1 MNLSSDGRKE
11 RRKTLSEPVRRD
23 RFEKIL
29 RKDCEKRRLVRRKAE
44 AEGKG
49 STACPVY
56 KPVKTGGWEERMK
69 KKVLAMFLCCGLVMS
84 GLTGCGG
91 SSGGGEGAQNTQTEN
106 EQPAQAE
113 ENTQEEASE
122 SADAG
127 GSGDRPTVSFV
138 FTKGGFEGYPDND
151 VILQKIEEAAN
162 VTLDH
167 IAPPS
172 ANYAEQVNLILSGD
186 KSELPDL
193 VRLNAAMF
201 NDLYDYVDQG
211 ALMDMTELVK
221 DCPNILKNVPQE
233 ALDRCTV
240 DGKLYAIPMFCSPNR
255 YNVVI
260 RQDWLDNLGLETP
273 VTLED
278 YHEVMRA
285 FTFDDPD
292 GNGQNDTYGFSGISM
307 EALDFLYGAFGAMA
321 PIPTYNAV
329 NTYWYLEDGE
339 LKPQVTNPKV
349 KEALETISAWYK
361 EGLIDPE
368 FITCTT
374 DDDLNNKAMKN
385 QFGISYHWWTWE
397 PKIEAQLQ
405 EVDPNIS
412 FSRIAPPVGPN
423 GDSGVRGV
431 NLCNGCVMMLQGADN
446 PEACMRL
453 MDWMYSEEGMMTT
466 YTGVEGI
473 HWEQKE
479 DGTYVTLPQFDEDA
493 SWIQWYSVFEAEW
506 PLLQVETPLVQ
517 SRRDSFQWKTINNDG
532 DGLTTKAE
540 VEYGADL
547 QAFSMES
554 YTNFITGKTSL
565 DEWDKFVEEWNS
577 RGGAQWTE
585 EINAEYKDKR
595 G

>member
-1 MNLSSDGRKE
+1 
-11 RRKTLSEPVRRD
+11 
-23 RFEKIL
+23 
-29 RKDCEKRRLVRRKAE
+29 
-44 AEGKG
+44 
-49 STACPVY
+49 
-56 KPVKTGGWEERMK
+56 MK
-69 KKVLAMFLCCGLVMS
+69 KKVLAALLCCGMVMT
-84 GLTGCGG
+84 GLAGCGG
-91 SSGGGEGAQNTQTEN
+91 SSGGGENTQTGNTEST
-106 EQPAQAE
+106 AAAE
-113 ENTQEEASE
+113 ESESTQEVAPDSASAQE
-122 SADAG
+122 SA
-127 GSGDRPTVSFV
+127 DRPTVSFV
-138 FTKGGFEGYPDND
+138 FTKGGFEGCPEND
-151 VILQKIEEAAN
+151 VILQKLEEASN

-172 ANYAEQVNLILSGD
+172 ANYAEQVNIILSGD

-193 VRLNAAMF
+193 VKLAPAMF

-221 DCPNILKNVPQE
+221 QCPNILENVPQD
-233 ALDRCTV
+233 ALDRCSV
-240 DGKLYAIPMFCSPNR
+240 DGKLYAIPVFCSPNR

-260 RQDWLDNLGLETP
+260 RQDWLDNLGLEVP
-273 VTLED
+273 ETLED
-278 YHEVMRA
+278 YHEVLRA

-292 GNGQNDTYGFSGISM
+292 GNGKDDTYGMTGLSM
-307 EALDFLYGAFGAMA
+307 ETFDFIYGAYGAMA
-321 PIPTYNAV
+321 PIPSYNAT
-329 NTYWYLEDGE
+329 NTYWYLDNGE

-368 FITCTT
+368 FVTCTT

-412 FSRIAPPVGPN
+412 FSRIAPPVGEN
-423 GDSGVRGV
+423 GESGIRGV
-431 NLCNGCVMMLQGADN
+431 GMINGCVVMLQGAED

-453 MDWMYSEEGMMTT
+453 LDWMYSEEGMMTT

-473 HWEQKE
+473 HWEQKD

-493 SWIQWYSVFEAEW
+493 SWIQWYSAFEAEW

-517 SRRDSFQWKTINNDG
+517 SRRDSFNWATISNDG
-532 DGLTTKAE
+532 DGLITQAE
-540 VEYGADL
+540 IEYGADL
-547 QAFSMES
+547 QAFAMES

-565 DEWDKFVEEWNS
+565 DEWDKFVEEWNK
-577 RGGAQWTE
+577 RGGKQWTE
-585 EINAEYKDKR
+585 EINVEYKDKR

>member
-1 MNLSSDGRKE
+1 
-11 RRKTLSEPVRRD
+11 
-23 RFEKIL
+23 
-29 RKDCEKRRLVRRKAE
+29 
-44 AEGKG
+44 
-49 STACPVY
+49 
-56 KPVKTGGWEERMK
+56 MK
-69 KKVLAMFLCCGLVMS
+69 KKVLAMLLGWGLVMT
-84 GLTGCGG
+84 GLAGCGG
-91 SSGGGEGAQNTQTEN
+91 SGEGSSENSRPESTDSAEKSEESSQSSESGSDN
-106 EQPAQAE
+106 EQAD
-113 ENTQEEASE
+113 SE
-122 SADAG
+122 
-127 GSGDRPTVSFV
+127 RPTVSFV
-138 FTKGGFEGYPDND
+138 FTKGGFEGCPDND
-151 VILQKIEEAAN
+151 VILQKLEEASD
-162 VTLDH
+162 VVLDH

-172 ANYAEQVNLILSGD
+172 ANYAEQVNIILSGD
-186 KSELPDL
+186 KSGLPDL
-193 VRLNAAMF
+193 VKLNSAMF

-211 ALMDMTELVK
+211 ALMDMSELVK
-221 DCPNILKNVPQE
+221 QCPNILENVPQA
-233 ALDRCTV
+233 ALDRCSV
-240 DGKLYAIPMFCSPNR
+240 DGKLYAIPVFCSPNR

-260 RQDWLDNLGLETP
+260 RQDWLDNLNLETP

-285 FTFDDPD
+285 FTFEDPD
-292 GNGQNDTYGFSGISM
+292 GNGQDDTYGMTGLSM
-307 EALDFLYGAFGAMA
+307 ETFDFIYGAFGAMA
-321 PIPTYNAV
+321 PIPSYNAAS
-329 NTYWYLEDGE
+329 TYWYLDNGE

-349 KEALETISAWYK
+349 KEALETIRSWYE

-368 FITCTT
+368 FVTCTT

-412 FSRIAPPVGPN
+412 FRRIAPPVGPD
-423 GDSGVRGV
+423 GQSGIRGV
-431 NLCNGCVMMLQGADN
+431 GMLNGCVVMLQGAKD

-453 MDWMYSEEGMMTT
+453 LDWMYSEEGMMTT

-473 HWEQKE
+473 HWQKND
-479 DGTYVTLPQFDEDA
+479 DGTYVTLPQYEEDA
-493 SWIQWYSVFEAEW
+493 AWIQWYSAFEAEW

-517 SRRDSFQWKTINNDG
+517 SRRDSFNWPTISNDG
-532 DGLTTKAE
+532 DGLITEAE

-547 QAFSMES
+547 QAFAMEY

-577 RGGAQWTE
+577 RGGTRWTE